1 MLLKLKLFK
10 NKQSLLRF
18 LNNPSS
24 NPFIGSRLLNLRIL
38 SDMRL
43 NFQNTFWPISFVALL
58 FSLVLLESCA
68 TVIAPE
74 GGPEDET
81 PPQMDSLR
89 STPNFQTNFTKQR
102 IELKFDEWVKL
113 NDVFN
118 QIVVSPPMDPSNYE
132 VSLKGKTVRFDFKE
146 EAILRENATYTINF
160 GDAIQDLTQGNK
172 TSDLKFVFSTGDVI
186 DSLEVK
192 GTIRDAYTGEA
203 IEDALFM
210 MYENL
215 NDTVVRTIK
224 PLYFA
229 RTNALGQFT
238 ITNVRADTFKG
249 FALVDSDVNYLYNQP
264 SEKIGFPDNLIVVAD
279 DSTSKP
285 IKIKVFQESIRLKIK
300 EKFIPDYGKV
310 SFHFNTNPKDV
321 ELTYSQLE
329 QKTYQRMEGDSIQL
343 WYNLDSMRSWN
354 IFLNQ
359 DTFLNDTIKVRSRK
373 KADFLEE
380 NPLTI
385 GKPRRSSRK
394 GRAGNKK
401 KEDDQPKV
409 KQVLSSQKINPA
421 KQLVLTFNHPLDSF
435 DVSKIQLLQDTS
447 KQVVKPQFQIDSTDR
462 RNLQVDFKW
471 KEKIP
476 YQLDFLPGAVTDFY
490 GNKND
495 TLEQPLTIQELKEF
509 GNLILLVE
517 SLKKDTNYILEVL
530 DPDGKIIETYNFEQ
544 QTDSREEI
552 KYLEV
557 GKYSIRLIEDLN
569 KNGKWDPGNYDLK
582 KQAERVYSKSI
593 SDLRANWDVEVKV
606 RGTDLELETPVKSA
620 EQQQEEDRE
629 KEKSGKTSG
638 KRKN

>member
-1 MLLKLKLFK
+1 
-10 NKQSLLRF
+10 
-18 LNNPSS
+18 
-24 NPFIGSRLLNLRIL
+24 
-38 SDMRL
+38 MRL
-43 NFQNTFWPISFVALL
+43 NFQNTFWPISFIALL
-58 FSLVLLESCA
+58 FSFVLLESCA

-102 IELKFDEWVKL
+102 IELKFDEWLKL

-118 QIVVSPPMDPSNYE
+118 QVVVSPPMDPSEYE

-146 EAILRENATYTINF
+146 EAVLRENATYTINF

-172 TSDLKFVFSTGDVI
+172 ASDLKFVFSTGDMI

-203 IEDALFM
+203 IENALFM

-215 NDTVVRTIK
+215 EDSVVRTIK

-264 SEKIGFPDNLIVVAD
+264 SEKIGFPDSLIIVGAD
-279 DSTSKP
+279 SLSKP
-285 IKIKVFQESIRLKIK
+285 IKIKVFQENIRLKIK

-310 SFHFNTNPKDV
+310 SFHFNANPKEV
-321 ELTYSQLE
+321 ELTYSQIG

-343 WYNLDSMRSWN
+343 WYDLDSVRTWN
-354 IFLNQ
+354 IFLKQ
-359 DTFLNDTIKVRSRK
+359 DTFLNDTIRVRSK
-373 KADFLEE
+373 KKSDFLAE

-385 GKPRRSSRK
+385 GKPRRSGRK
-394 GRAGNKK
+394 GKSGGKRKK
-401 KEDDQPKV
+401 DDDEPKV
-409 KQVLSSQKINPA
+409 KQVLSSQKINPS

-435 DVSKIQLLQDTS
+435 DVSKIQLLEDTS
-447 KQVVKPQFQIDSTDR
+447 KQVVNPQLQIDSTDR

-495 TLEQPLTIQELKEF
+495 TLERPLTIQELKEF

-517 SLKKDTNYILEVL
+517 ALKKDTNYILEII
-530 DPDGKIIETYNFEQ
+530 DPNEKIIETYNFEQ
-544 QTDSREEI
+544 QTEAREEI
-552 KYLEV
+552 KYLTV

-569 KNGKWDPGNYDLK
+569 KNGKWDPGNYDLR
-582 KQAERVYSKSI
+582 KQPERVYSKSI

-606 RGTDLELETPVKSA
+606 RGTDLDLESSSPIKSA
-620 EQQQEEDRE
+620 EEEQSEQRE

>member
-1 MLLKLKLFK
+1 M
-10 NKQSLLRF
+10 
-18 LNNPSS
+18 
-24 NPFIGSRLLNLRIL
+24 
-38 SDMRL
+38 
-43 NFQNTFWPISFVALL
+43 
-58 FSLVLLESCA
+58 
-68 TVIAPE
+68 
-74 GGPEDET
+74 
-81 PPQMDSLR
+81 
-89 STPNFQTNFTKQR
+89 
-102 IELKFDEWVKL
+102 
-113 NDVFN
+113 
-118 QIVVSPPMDPSNYE
+118 
-132 VSLKGKTVRFDFKE
+132 
-146 EAILRENATYTINF
+146 
-160 GDAIQDLTQGNK
+160 TQGNK

-421 KQLVLTFNHPLDSF
+421 KQLVLTFNHPLDLS
-435 DVSKIQLLQDTS
+435 
-447 KQVVKPQFQIDSTDR
+447 
-462 RNLQVDFKW
+462 
-471 KEKIP
+471 
-476 YQLDFLPGAVTDFY
+476 
-490 GNKND
+490 
-495 TLEQPLTIQELKEF
+495 
-509 GNLILLVE
+509 LIH
-517 SLKKDTNYILEVL
+517 I
-530 DPDGKIIETYNFEQ
+530 
-544 QTDSREEI
+544 
-552 KYLEV
+552 
-557 GKYSIRLIEDLN
+557 
-569 KNGKWDPGNYDLK
+569 
-582 KQAERVYSKSI
+582 
-593 SDLRANWDVEVKV
+593 
-606 RGTDLELETPVKSA
+606 
-620 EQQQEEDRE
+620 
-629 KEKSGKTSG
+629 
-638 KRKN
+638 